1 MATGAVGWRRTP
13 GGTVTRR
20 PVTMH
25 CARRDSSPMPSSKQR
40 NTFSRFNHSLRDST
54 LHQGNYRNEAANQVG
69 R

>member
-13 GGTVTRR
+13 GGMSPAVRSPCTAAGVACR
-20 PVTMH
+20 P
-25 CARRDSSPMPSSKQR
+25 SPSSKQR
-40 NTFSRFNHSLRDST
+40 NTISRFNHSLRDST

>member
-13 GGTVTRR
+13 GGPVTRR

-25 CARRDSSPMPSSKQR
+25 RAWRGVPPTRSSRQW
-40 NTFSRFNHSLRDST
+40 NTISRFNHSLRDST
-54 LHQGNYRNEAANQVG
+54 LYQGNYRNEAANQVG